1 MLIITFHPVLWYG
14 CRSRSIKNQIKTF
27 DDIKELSILSF
38 RLIIYVN
45 KMVSNWKT
53 PMAAPGHRNACEM
66 THDTERGPLALSEH
80 CVCFSPFLI
89 FFLCPQMD
97 TSSPAMLGNT
107 GGRSQLAGRPHH
119 LLWTQIGRTDDLRGG
134 MHFVSSFHR
143 CASNQAV
150 DDAPSLAGWLV
161 GWLSVRRRQHRP
173 RHQKLAHR

>member
-1 MLIITFHPVLWYG
+1 MLYNNSCREPCSLHLTLLFVYGRSECMDVLIITFHPVLWYG

-38 RLIIYVN
+38 PLIIYVN

-107 GGRSQLAGRPHH
+107 GGRSQLASSFIVDADRPDGRPARRNAFCF
-119 LLWTQIGRTDDLRGG
+119 I
-134 MHFVSSFHR
+134 VSSM
-143 CASNQAV
+143 CIQS
-150 DDAPSLAGWLV
+150 G
-161 GWLSVRRRQHRP
+161 RR
-173 RHQKLAHR
+173 